1 MRNIQKTFNII
12 NLRKFSRVKQMQ
24 TDTFNRDD
32 FMAFFRDEEKLNT
45 LSNEDRIEIFSSILA
60 GSSDLT
66 VSLLDEVLRD
76 YDVQNIIVVDVESID
91 AQPIPSSA
99 MSALEKVLKFC
110 RVGFNEEQR
119 LYEENVSIEHSIR
132 TDVFEEVRDFV
143 EGLM

>member
-1 MRNIQKTFNII
+1 
-12 NLRKFSRVKQMQ
+12 MQ

-45 LSNEDRIEIFSSILA
+45 LSNEDRIEIFSSVLA

-66 VSLLDEVLRD
+66 VSLLNEVLRD
-76 YDVQNIIVVDVESID
+76 YDAQNIIVVETDGLD
-91 AQPIPSSA
+91 KQPISNSA

-110 RVGFNEEQR
+110 TDGFNEEQR
-119 LYEENVSIEHSIR
+119 LYEENDSIEHSIR

-143 EGLM
+143 KGLM